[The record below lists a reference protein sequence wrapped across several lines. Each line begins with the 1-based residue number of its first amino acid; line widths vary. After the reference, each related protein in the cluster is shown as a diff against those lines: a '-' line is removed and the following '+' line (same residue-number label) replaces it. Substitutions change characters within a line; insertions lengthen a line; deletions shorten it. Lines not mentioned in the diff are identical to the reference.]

1 MAEEANFDTARSGA
15 RITRRTLVAR
25 AAGVGATLALGGC
38 GSGGSPTST
47 TTSST
52 TSAASASQSPVIAG
66 IEAYARQLVGGPNP
80 RAVGCAYA
88 AIDGSQQVA
97 GAAGQLSAAASAA
110 AARADSLFEIGSVTK
125 VFTTTLLAQT
135 IESPQHQVELSS
147 PIGPYLPAG
156 VTNPQVKALTF
167 GELAS
172 YSSCLITSAP
182 GQNRPTYTVPQLVEF
197 LNGSNPFVS
206 GCTPGASYYYSN
218 LAVGLLGYTLG
229 TVWGSSWD
237 VLLRQNITGPL
248 QMPDT
253 VRTPDAAQTAR
264 LATGYTPSGPARA
277 IAGAPFLGGGGVL
290 KSTAN
295 DMLRFLAAQLDPSH
309 APGTLSR
316 AIPATH
322 VEQNGGA
329 GAPAVGLGW
338 FLQSTTGGQPA
349 ISKNGGTRGFGAL
362 IAFVPAARRGA
373 FIVTNMQH
381 LTGGAGVR
389 PLLGIGAAGGAAD
402 TG

>member
-1 MAEEANFDTARSGA
+1 LDTAHTGA
-15 RITRRTLVAR
+15 RITRRNLVAR

-38 GSGGSPTST
+38 GSGGGSSASRTTST
-47 TTSST
+47 
-52 TSAASASQSPVIAG
+52 ASATQSPLLAG
-66 IEAYARQLVGGPNP
+66 VEAYARQLVSGANP

-88 AIDGSQQVA
+88 AIDGAQQVA
-97 GAAGQLSAAASAA
+97 GAAGMLSAGTAGATAAAQ

-135 IESPQHQVELSS
+135 IESPQHPIKLSS
-147 PIGPYLPAG
+147 PIGPHLPAA
-156 VTNPQVKALTF
+156 VTNPQVRALTF

-172 YSSCLITSAP
+172 YSSCLVTTAP
-182 GQNRPTYTVPQLVEF
+182 GQNRATYTVPQLVEF
-197 LNGSNPFVS
+197 LNGPNPFES
-206 GCTPGASYYYSN
+206 GCTPGASYFYSN

-229 TVWGSSWD
+229 TIWNSSWD
-237 VLLRQNITGPL
+237 ELLRQNITGPL

-253 VRTPDAAQTAR
+253 IRTPDAAQSAR
-264 LATGYTPSGPARA
+264 LATGYGPNGPARA

-295 DMLRFLAAQLDPSH
+295 DMLRFLAAQLDPSR
-309 APGTLSR
+309 APGTLR
-316 AIPATH
+316 QAIPATH
-322 VEQNGGA
+322 VKQHGGT

-338 FLQSTTGGQPA
+338 FLSSTTTGQAA
-349 ISKNGGTRGFGAL
+349 ISKNGGTRGFGSYV
-362 IAFVPAARRGA
+362 AFVPAARRGA

>member
-1 MAEEANFDTARSGA
+1 MAAGGNLDTARTGP
-15 RITRRTLVAR
+15 RITRRDLVAG

-38 GSGGSPTST
+38 GGGGSSTSRT
-47 TTSST
+47 TGTASVSPSSLL
-52 TSAASASQSPVIAG
+52 AG
-66 IEAYARQLVGGPNP
+66 VEAYAHQLVGGPNP

-88 AIDGSQQVA
+88 AIDGTQQVA
-97 GAAGQLSAAASAA
+97 GAAGQLSADAGAAQP
-110 AARADSLFEIGSVTK
+110 ARADSLFEIGSVTK

-135 IESPQHQVELSS
+135 IEPPQQHITLTTPV
-147 PIGPYLPAG
+147 GPYLPAG
-156 VTNPQVKALTF
+156 ITNPEVKALTF

-172 YSSCLITSAP
+172 YSSCLVTAAP
-182 GQNRPTYTVPQLVEF
+182 GQNLATYTVPQLAQF
-197 LNGSNPFVS
+197 LNGPDAFVS
-206 GCTPGASYYYSN
+206 GCTPGASYFYSN

-229 TVWGSSWD
+229 TIWNSSWD
-237 VLLRQNITGPL
+237 ELLRQNITRPL

-253 VRTPDAAQTAR
+253 VRTPDGAQSAR
-264 LATGYTPSGPARA
+264 LATGYGPNGPARA

-295 DMLRFLAAQLDPSH
+295 DMLRFLAAQLDPSR
-309 APGTLSR
+309 APGTLSK
-316 AIPATH
+316 AISATQIK
-322 VEQNGGA
+322 QNGGA
-329 GAPAVGLGW
+329 GRPSVGLGW
-338 FLQSTTGGQPA
+338 FLESTTSDQSA
-349 ISKNGGTRGFGAL
+349 LSKNGGTRGFGAY

-381 LTGGAGVR
+381 LTGGHGIR